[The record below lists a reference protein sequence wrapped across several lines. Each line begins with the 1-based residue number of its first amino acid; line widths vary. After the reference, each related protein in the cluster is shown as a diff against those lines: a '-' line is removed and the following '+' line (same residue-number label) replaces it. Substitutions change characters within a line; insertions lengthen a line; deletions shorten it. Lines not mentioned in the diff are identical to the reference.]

1 MFYLGVNEVKCPYCG
16 FEETKVTDSRNQ
28 VDSNSVRRRRQC
40 LNCEKRFT
48 TFESVD
54 LTIQVKKRDGSFQE
68 FKLEK
73 LIEGLDSACRHTRIS
88 HDQVV
93 AIASDVAMDIM
104 ASGARE
110 IDTIKIGEI
119 VMNKLSNL
127 DAIAYVRF
135 ACVYR
140 RFKDKN
146 ELMNALVD
154 VKQ

>member
-1 MFYLGVNEVKCPYCG
+1 MKCPYCG

-28 VDSNSVRRRRQC
+28 SDSNSVRRRREC
-40 LNCEKRFT
+40 LQCEKRFT

-68 FKLEK
+68 FNLEK
-73 LIEGLDSACRHTRIS
+73 LINGLDSACRHTRIS
-88 HDQVV
+88 HDQVL
-93 AIASDVAMDIM
+93 AIASDVAMEIM
-104 ASGARE
+104 TSGVRE
-110 IDTIKIGEI
+110 IDTLKIGEI
-119 VMNKLSNL
+119 VMTRLSNL

-154 VKQ
+154 VIK

>member
-1 MFYLGVNEVKCPYCG
+1 MKCPYCG
-16 FEETKVTDSRNQ
+16 YEETKVTDSRNQ
-28 VDSNSVRRRRQC
+28 HDSNSVRRRREC
-40 LNCEKRFT
+40 LSCEKRFT

-54 LTIQVKKRDGSFQE
+54 LTIQVKKRDSSFQA

-73 LIEGLDSACRHTRIS
+73 LIGGLDSACRHTRVS

-93 AIASDVAMDIM
+93 AIASDVAMEIM
-104 ASGARE
+104 ASGVRE
-110 IDTIKIGEI
+110 IDTLRIGEL
-119 VMNKLSNL
+119 VMKKLSNL

-154 VKQ
+154 VVQ

>member
-1 MFYLGVNEVKCPYCG
+1 MKCPYCG

-28 VDSNSVRRRRQC
+28 NDSNSVRRRREC
-40 LNCEKRFT
+40 LDCEKRFT

-73 LIEGLDSACRHTRIS
+73 LVSGLDSACRHTRIS

-93 AIASDVAMDIM
+93 AIASDVAMEIM
-104 ASGARE
+104 ASGVRE
-110 IDTIKIGEI
+110 IDTLKIGEI
-119 VMNKLSNL
+119 VMKKLSNL

-154 VKQ
+154 VVQ

>member
-1 MFYLGVNEVKCPYCG
+1 VKCPYCG
-16 FEETKVTDSRNQ
+16 YEETKVTDSRNQ
-28 VDSNSVRRRRQC
+28 TDSNSVRRRREC
-40 LNCEKRFT
+40 LQCEKRFT

-54 LTIQVKKRDGSFQE
+54 LTVQVKKRDGSFQE

-73 LIEGLDSACRHTRIS
+73 LINGLDSACRHTRIS
-88 HDQVV
+88 HDQVL
-93 AIASDVAMDIM
+93 AIASDVAMEIM
-104 ASGARE
+104 ASGVRE
-110 IDTIKIGEI
+110 IDTLRIGEI
-119 VMNKLSNL
+119 VMTRLSNL

-154 VKQ
+154 VIK

>member
-1 MFYLGVNEVKCPYCG
+1 MKCPYCG
-16 FEETKVTDSRNQ
+16 YEETKVTDSRNQ
-28 VDSNSVRRRRQC
+28 TDSNSVRRRREC
-40 LNCEKRFT
+40 LQCEKRFT

-54 LTIQVKKRDGSFQE
+54 LTVQVKKRDGSFQE

-73 LIEGLDSACRHTRIS
+73 LINGLDSACRHTRIS
-88 HDQVV
+88 HDQVL
-93 AIASDVAMDIM
+93 AIASDVAMEIM
-104 ASGARE
+104 ASGVRE
-110 IDTIKIGEI
+110 IDTLRIGEI
-119 VMNKLSNL
+119 VMTRLSNL

-154 VKQ
+154 VIK

>member
-1 MFYLGVNEVKCPYCG
+1 MKCPYCG
-16 FEETKVTDSRNQ
+16 FQETKVTDSRNQ
-28 VDSNSVRRRRQC
+28 HDSNSVRRRREC
-40 LNCEKRFT
+40 LDCEKRFT

-68 FKLEK
+68 FRLEK
-73 LIEGLDSACRHTRIS
+73 LINGLDSACRHTRIS

-119 VMNKLSNL
+119 VMGKLSNL

-140 RFKDKN
+140 RFKDKD

-154 VKQ
+154 VVP

>member
-1 MFYLGVNEVKCPYCG
+1 MKCPYCG
-16 FEETKVTDSRNQ
+16 YEETKVTDSRNQ
-28 VDSNSVRRRRQC
+28 NDSNSVRRRREC
-40 LNCEKRFT
+40 LDCKKRFT

-54 LTIQVKKRDGSFQE
+54 LTIQVKKRDGSFQA

-73 LIEGLDSACRHTRIS
+73 LIVGLDSACRHTRVS

-93 AIASDVAMDIM
+93 AIASDVAMEIM
-104 ASGARE
+104 ASGIRE
-110 IDTIKIGEI
+110 IDTLKIGEL
-119 VMNKLSNL
+119 VMKKLSNL

-146 ELMNALVD
+146 ELMNALVN
-154 VKQ
+154 VVQ